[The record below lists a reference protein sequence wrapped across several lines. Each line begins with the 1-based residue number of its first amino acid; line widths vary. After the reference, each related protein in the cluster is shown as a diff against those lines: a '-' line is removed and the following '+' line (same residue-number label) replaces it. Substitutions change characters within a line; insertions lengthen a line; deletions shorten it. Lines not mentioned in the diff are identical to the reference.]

1 MFVSFFFT
9 RCMQVFW
16 TVSLWF
22 MTLCELIAPNL
33 GLISNYALF
42 SRLVPNKFA
51 YQRSPGQLHCDL
63 KSSSKLDK
71 SKWDSAVHT
80 HVAVVRT
87 MVIPSSPTP
96 RGMGMG
102 SAVAATSSI
111 DVWIQ
116 LVDPPKHLILRPLP
130 PSLAHAHNRKSTLIL
145 GAAYSTSSTRKH
157 VSKFCSVLHRLSL
170 FWVLHHCGCR
180 AVRSYK
186 SNGVTR

>member
-1 MFVSFFFT
+1 
-9 RCMQVFW
+9 MQVFW

-111 DVWIQ
+111 DVSIQ

-130 PSLAHAHNRKSTLIL
+130 PSLAHAHNRKSKFNFRCRIFHIVHTKTRLQVLFCASSVVAIL
-145 GAAYSTSSTRKH
+145 SFA
-157 VSKFCSVLHRLSL
+157 SL
-170 FWVLHHCGCR
+170 WLPSC
-180 AVRSYK
+180 
-186 SNGVTR
+186 

>member
-1 MFVSFFFT
+1 
-9 RCMQVFW
+9 MQVFW

-96 RGMGMG
+96 RGTWDGERG
-102 SAVAATSSI
+102 RGHILYRCVDSARGPPKTS
-111 DVWIQ
+111 
-116 LVDPPKHLILRPLP
+116 DPPTSATQPRTCTQSQINFNFRCRIFHIVRTKTRLQVLFCASSVVAILSFASLWLP
-130 PSLAHAHNRKSTLIL
+130 S
-145 GAAYSTSSTRKH
+145 
-157 VSKFCSVLHRLSL
+157 C
-170 FWVLHHCGCR
+170 
-180 AVRSYK
+180 
-186 SNGVTR
+186 